1 MEVDV
6 NGKDEQVK
14 NHERKLITD
23 TKLTFESLNMDL
35 HFVFCIE
42 NFMFDWLPGTRHV
55 RPYNSS
61 SWETIPDDNSK
72 LLTVAEV
79 LDYFESIYQSLLVAE
94 DDDPENEGDIKIG
107 TKYGRILAVDI
118 DKTIKHLST
127 IVGIFKKSNQY
138 TSEEIENFQYE
149 TDVLIEQSE
158 NLKNYL
164 LNIYDLAK

>member
-1 MEVDV
+1 M
-6 NGKDEQVK
+6 
-14 NHERKLITD
+14 
-23 TKLTFESLNMDL
+23 
-35 HFVFCIE
+35 
-42 NFMFDWLPGTRHV
+42 
-55 RPYNSS
+55 
-61 SWETIPDDNSK
+61 
-72 LLTVAEV
+72 
-79 LDYFESIYQSLLVAE
+79 LVAE

-164 LNIYDLAK
+164 LNIYDSAK